1 MHAFQSNS
9 YNPYLNQYYLLNE
22 VDPRKQWALLSTE
35 EDDQATTTISNKFI
49 ALIFS
54 SDYIAIPIIP
64 LAIFVS
70 TKN

>member
-35 EDDQATTTISNKFI
+35 EDDQATISSKFI
-49 ALIFS
+49 QTMCDLSHGVRIYAS
-54 SDYIAIPIIP
+54 QAIHW
-64 LAIFVS
+64 
-70 TKN
+70 